1 MSPFTSVASRRT
13 SDQIIEQIRSAITA
27 GRFADDERLPSE
39 RELAETFEVSRGVIR
54 EAVKVLNGMGLIE
67 SRQGSGLYVRNNP
80 APVISRALTLSLE
93 RDERQVHQLYDI
105 RRALETLA
113 AARAAA
119 HYSPEHLAAIRR
131 FATAMPDSVPPEDTL
146 TVAANDD
153 AGFHLAIAQATDNP
167 YLVVLIQAVQGLIAT
182 TFPMTE
188 GQREGAANARE
199 THARIADAIAVG
211 DAETAALLLGHHI
224 DRSRETVNQFL
235 HTSDT
240 DASEAI

>member
-1 MSPFTSVASRRT
+1 MQPFTSVASRQT
-13 SDQIIEQIRSAITA
+13 SDQVVEQIRSAITA
-27 GRFADDERLPSE
+27 GHFTDGQRLPAE

-54 EAVKVLNGMGLIE
+54 EAVKVLNGMGLID

-80 APVISRALTLSLE
+80 APVISRALTISLG

-119 HYSPEHLAAIRR
+119 HHTPDQLAAIRR
-131 FATAMPDSVPPEDTL
+131 FATAMPDSVPPDDTL

-199 THARIADAIAVG
+199 THARIADAIAIG
-211 DAETAALLLGHHI
+211 DANAAARLMGEHM
-224 DRSRETVNQFL
+224 DRSRATVIESL
-235 HTSDT
+235 HASDL
-240 DASEAI
+240 DAGEAP